1 MKSGKSLVELAQAIE
16 KQRSLKRDFIADTR
30 HLRMQPTDRGPA
42 LIVEERGYPLTPI
55 AHQQLGERVG
65 IPAKYY
71 ERMRSDAPELLAR
84 NVNHW
89 FGQAPERRMVRT
101 LGGDTRAFLSDRYQ
115 RIDNA
120 HVAEVTLPVL
130 ADTPGIEVVSTEITE
145 KRMYIKAITPRI
157 AGEVRVGDEVQAGVM
172 ITNSEVG
179 LGAITVAPLLYRLV
193 CLNGMVVED
202 NRFRKH
208 HVGTKAGDDA
218 AIYEL
223 LSDETRRAD
232 DNVILMKVRDV
243 VRAAL
248 DETVF
253 QRTIQR
259 LQDAGNDRIE
269 GNPAKAVELL
279 GDKLSLTES
288 EEGRVLRYLIE
299 GGDLSRFGMI
309 QAVTRLAQDPDDY
322 DRATDL
328 ERAGGRLLSLDRSQW
343 HEIKRAA

>member
-16 KQRSLKRDFIADTR
+16 RQRGGKRDFIADTR

-42 LIVEERGYPLTPI
+42 LIVEERGYPMTPI

-89 FGQAPERRMVRT
+89 FARQPERRMIRT
-101 LGGDTRAFLSDRYQ
+101 LGGDARAFLSDRYQ

-130 ADTPGIEVVSTEITE
+130 ADTPGIEIVSTEITE

-157 AGEVRVGDEVQAGVM
+157 TGEVRVGDQVQAGVM

-208 HVGTKAGDDA
+208 HVGTKAHDDA

-223 LSDETRRAD
+223 LSDETRRSC

-253 QRTIQR
+253 RRTIQR
-259 LQDAGNDRIE
+259 LQDAASDRIE
-269 GNPAKAVELL
+269 GNPAQAVELL
-279 GDKLSLTES
+279 SDKLNLTEA
-288 EEGRVLRYLIE
+288 EEGSMLRYLIE
-299 GGDLSRFGMI
+299 GGDLSRYGVI

-322 DRATDL
+322 DRATEL
-328 ERAGGRLLSLDRSQW
+328 ERAGGRILSLDRSQW

>member
-16 KQRSLKRDFIADTR
+16 RQRGLKRDFIADTR

-71 ERMRSDAPELLAR
+71 ERMRGDAPELLAR

-89 FGQAPERRMVRT
+89 FARQPERRLVRT
-101 LGGDTRAFLSDRYQ
+101 LGGDARAFLSDRYQ

-130 ADTPGIEVVSTEITE
+130 AETPGIEIVSTEITE
-145 KRMYIKAITPRI
+145 KRMYIKAVTPRI
-157 AGEVRVGDEVQAGVM
+157 AGEVRVGDQVQAGVM

-208 HVGTKAGDDA
+208 HVGTKAHDDE

-232 DNVILMKVRDV
+232 DNVILMKARDV
-243 VRAAL
+243 VRGAL

-253 QRTIQR
+253 RRTIQR
-259 LQDAGNDRIE
+259 LQDAASDRIE
-269 GNPAKAVELL
+269 GNPAQAVELL
-279 GDKLSLTES
+279 SDKLNLTEA
-288 EEGRVLRYLIE
+288 EQGGVLRYLIE
-299 GGDLSRFGMI
+299 GGDLSRYGMI

-322 DRATDL
+322 DRATEL
-328 ERAGGRLLSLDRSQW
+328 ERAGGRILSLDRSQW
-343 HEIKRAA
+343 QEIKRAA

>member
-16 KQRSLKRDFIADTR
+16 KQRGLKRDFIADTR

-42 LIVEERGYPLTPI
+42 LIVEERGYPLTRI

-101 LGGDTRAFLSDRYQ
+101 LAGDARAFLSDRYQ

-130 ADTPGIEVVSTEITE
+130 ADTPGIEIVSTEVTE
-145 KRMYIKAITPRI
+145 KRMYIKAVTPRI
-157 AGEVRVGDEVQAGVM
+157 AGEVRVGDQVQAGVM

-243 VRAAL
+243 VPCRPEFSAGCAFRHNQCLHSPTRRRAAL
-248 DETVF
+248 
-253 QRTIQR
+253 
-259 LQDAGNDRIE
+259 G
-269 GNPAKAVELL
+269 
-279 GDKLSLTES
+279 
-288 EEGRVLRYLIE
+288 
-299 GGDLSRFGMI
+299 
-309 QAVTRLAQDPDDY
+309 
-322 DRATDL
+322 
-328 ERAGGRLLSLDRSQW
+328 GGRGRGC
-343 HEIKRAA
+343 R